1 MLRLKGIIMIIIG
14 SMLWGATGPMME
26 WVLNHSEMSV
36 SMMLILRLSIAGGV
50 LLLLLK
56 AKGIQVGRPMR
67 QKLWLRKMVMF
78 GVIGMLGVQ
87 FGFVQTIAHSD
98 AVVATLFQFVAP
110 VYIIILL
117 SIFQKSF
124 PPGSQVIGMVIA
136 LFGLI
141 LLLTNGS
148 FSSISLDTTAIVWG
162 IIVGFAFTFY
172 TLYPVVLMAEWGVLL
187 VVGWGMFIGGMTL
200 FIINLPMFF
209 MNLGVLLDG
218 PAMGMLLLVIIM
230 GTLAFIMFLQ
240 SMNYISPV
248 ETSVLSSF
256 EPLTAMIVSVF
267 WLGQAMGVWQ
277 LTGAAIMLVGVVWLS
292 IGGNRK
298 KNSAPFP
305 DPIQE
310 YDHSEV

>member
-26 WVLNHSEMSV
+26 WILNHSEMSV

>member
-1 MLRLKGIIMIIIG
+1 MLRLKGIVMIIVG

-26 WVLNHSEMSV
+26 WILDYSEMSV
-36 SMMLILRLSIAGGV
+36 SMMLILRLTIAGAVV
-50 LLLLLK
+50 LALLK

-78 GVIGMLGVQ
+78 GIIGMLGVQ
-87 FGFVQTIAHSD
+87 FGFVQTIAYSD

-117 SIFQKSF
+117 SILQKSF
-124 PPGSQVIGMVIA
+124 PPGSQVVGMVVA
-136 LFGLI
+136 LFGLF

-148 FSSISLDTTAIVWG
+148 FSSISLDKTAIVWG
-162 IIVGFAFTFY
+162 VIVGFAFTFY
-172 TLYPVVLMAEWGVLL
+172 TLYPAVLMAEWGVLL
-187 VVGWGMFIGGMTL
+187 VVGWGMFIGGITL
-200 FIINLPMFF
+200 FILNLPMFF
-209 MNLGVLLDG
+209 MNLGILFDG
-218 PAMGMLLLVIIM
+218 PSMGMLLLVIIM

-240 SMNYISPV
+240 SMTYISPV

-256 EPLTAMIVSVF
+256 EPLTAMMISVF
-267 WLGQAMGVWQ
+267 WLGQTMGVWQ
-277 LTGAAIMLVGVVWLS
+277 LSGAAIMLAGVIWLS

-298 KNSAPFP
+298 EKNAPFP
-305 DPIQE
+305 ESIQE

>member
-26 WVLNHSEMSV
+26 WILNHSEMSV
-36 SMMLILRLSIAGGV
+36 SMMLILRLSIAGGA

-148 FSSISLDTTAIVWG
+148 FSSISLSTTAIVWG
-162 IIVGFAFTFY
+162 VIVGFAFTFY

-209 MNLGVLLDG
+209 MNLGSLLDG

-298 KNSAPFP
+298 KKSAPFP

>member
-26 WVLNHSEMSV
+26 WILNHSDMSI
-36 SMMLILRLSIAGGV
+36 SMMLILRLTIAGAV
-50 LLLLLK
+50 VLLLLK

-117 SIFQKSF
+117 SILQRSF
-124 PPGSQVIGMVIA
+124 PPGSQVIGMLVA

-148 FSSISLDTTAIVWG
+148 FSSMSLDTTAIVWG
-162 IIVGFAFTFY
+162 VIVGFAFTFY

-209 MNLGVLLDG
+209 MNLGALLNG

-240 SMNYISPV
+240 SMTYISPV

-267 WLGQAMGVWQ
+267 WLGQTMGVWQ
-277 LTGAAIMLVGVVWLS
+277 ISGAAIMLVGVVWLS

-298 KNSAPFP
+298 KKTAPFP
-305 DPIQE
+305 ETIQE

>member
-1 MLRLKGIIMIIIG
+1 MLRLKGIMMIVVG

-26 WVLNHSEMSV
+26 WILLHSEMSV
-36 SMMLILRLSIAGGV
+36 SMMLILRLTIAGAAV
-50 LLLLLK
+50 LLLLK
-56 AKGIQVGRPMR
+56 TKGIQVGRPMR
-67 QKLWLRKMVMF
+67 QKLWLRKMIAF
-78 GVIGMLGVQ
+78 GVVGMLGVQ

-117 SIFQKSF
+117 SITQRTF
-124 PPGSQVIGMVIA
+124 PPGGQVIGMIVA

-148 FSSISLDTTAIVWG
+148 FSSISLNTTAIVWG
-162 IIVGFAFTFY
+162 IVVGFAFTFY

-187 VVGWGMFIGGMTL
+187 VVGWGMFIGGVTL

-209 MNLGVLLDG
+209 MNLAVLLNG

-230 GTLAFIMFLQ
+230 GTLAFILFLQ
-240 SMNYISPV
+240 SMTYISPV

-256 EPLTAMIVSVF
+256 EPLTAMVVSVV
-267 WLGQAMGVWQ
+267 WLGQMMGIWQ
-277 LTGAAIMLVGVVWLS
+277 ISGAIIMLLGVVWLS

-298 KNSAPFP
+298 KKTVAPP
-305 DPIQE
+305 DPIQQYE
-310 YDHSEV
+310 PYDV

>member
-26 WVLNHSEMSV
+26 WILNHSEMSV

-209 MNLGVLLDG
+209 MNLGALLDG

-256 EPLTAMIVSVF
+256 EPLTAMIISVF

-298 KNSAPFP
+298 KKSAPFP

>member
-1 MLRLKGIIMIIIG
+1 MIIIG

>member
-1 MLRLKGIIMIIIG
+1 MIIIG

-26 WVLNHSEMSV
+26 WILNHSEMSV

-209 MNLGVLLDG
+209 MNLGALLDG

-256 EPLTAMIVSVF
+256 EPLTAMIISVF

-298 KNSAPFP
+298 KKSAPFP

>member
-1 MLRLKGIIMIIIG
+1 MLRLKGIMMIIIG
-14 SMLWGATGPMME
+14 SILWGATGPMME
-26 WVLNHSEMSV
+26 WILDHSEMSV
-36 SMMLILRLSIAGGV
+36 SMMLILRLSIAGGA

-67 QKLWLRKMVMF
+67 QKLWLRKMLMF

-117 SIFQKSF
+117 SILQRSF
-124 PPGSQVIGMVIA
+124 PPGSQVIGMIVA

-148 FSSISLDTTAIVWG
+148 FSSISLGTTAIVWG
-162 IIVGFAFTFY
+162 VIVGFAFTFY

-200 FIINLPMFF
+200 FVINLPMFF
-209 MNLGVLLDG
+209 MNLGALLDG

-277 LTGAAIMLVGVVWLS
+277 ISGAAIMLVGVVWLS

-298 KNSAPFP
+298 KESAPFP
-305 DPIQE
+305 DSIQE

>member
-1 MLRLKGIIMIIIG
+1 MLRLKGIVMIIVG

-26 WVLNHSEMSV
+26 WILDYSEMSV
-36 SMMLILRLSIAGGV
+36 SMMLILRLIIAGAVV
-50 LLLLLK
+50 LALLK

-78 GVIGMLGVQ
+78 GIIGMLGVQ
-87 FGFVQTIAHSD
+87 FGFVQTIAYSD

-117 SIFQKSF
+117 SILQKSF
-124 PPGSQVIGMVIA
+124 PPGSQVVGMVVA
-136 LFGLI
+136 LFGLF

-162 IIVGFAFTFY
+162 VIVGFAFTFY

-187 VVGWGMFIGGMTL
+187 VVGWGMFIGGITL
-200 FIINLPMFF
+200 FILNLPMFF

-218 PAMGMLLLVIIM
+218 PSMGMLLLVIIM

-240 SMNYISPV
+240 SMTYISPV

-256 EPLTAMIVSVF
+256 EPLTAMIISVF
-267 WLGQAMGVWQ
+267 WLGQTMGVWQ
-277 LTGAAIMLVGVVWLS
+277 LSGAVIMLAGVIWLS

-298 KNSAPFP
+298 KEDAPFP
-305 DPIQE
+305 ESIQE

>member
-26 WVLNHSEMSV
+26 WILNHSDMSV
-36 SMMLILRLSIAGGV
+36 SMMLILRLTIAGAV
-50 LLLLLK
+50 VLLLLK

-117 SIFQKSF
+117 SLLQRSF
-124 PPGSQVIGMVIA
+124 PPGSQVIGMVVA

-148 FSSISLDTTAIVWG
+148 FSSMSLDTTAIVWG
-162 IIVGFAFTFY
+162 VIVGFAFTFY

-209 MNLGVLLDG
+209 MNLGALLNG

-240 SMNYISPV
+240 SMTYISPV

-267 WLGQAMGVWQ
+267 WLGQTMGVWQ
-277 LTGAAIMLVGVVWLS
+277 ISGAAIMLVGVVWLS

-298 KNSAPFP
+298 KKTAPFP
-305 DPIQE
+305 ETIQE

>member
-1 MLRLKGIIMIIIG
+1 MLRLKGIMMIVIG

-26 WVLNHSEMSV
+26 WILNHSEMSV
-36 SMMLILRLSIAGGV
+36 SMMLILRLTIAGAV
-50 LLLLLK
+50 VLLLLK
-56 AKGIQVGRPMR
+56 AKGIQIGRPMR

-87 FGFVQTIAHSD
+87 YGFVQTIAHSD

-117 SIFQKSF
+117 SILQKSF
-124 PPGSQVIGMVIA
+124 PPGGQVIGMIVA

-162 IIVGFAFTFY
+162 VIVGFAFTFY

-187 VVGWGMFIGGMTL
+187 VVGWGMFIGGVTL

-209 MNLGVLLDG
+209 MNLGVLLNG

-230 GTLAFIMFLQ
+230 GTLAFIMFLH
-240 SMNYISPV
+240 SMTFISPV
-248 ETSVLSSF
+248 ETSVLSCF
-256 EPLTAMIVSVF
+256 EPLTAAIVSVL
-267 WLGQAMGVWQ
+267 WLGQTMGVWQ
-277 LTGAAIMLVGVVWLS
+277 ISGAAVMLVGVVWLS
-292 IGGNRK
+292 VGGNRK
-298 KNSAPFP
+298 KKTAPP
-305 DPIQE
+305 PEAYQE

>member
-1 MLRLKGIIMIIIG
+1 MIVVG

-26 WVLNHSEMSV
+26 WILDHSEMSV
-36 SMMLILRLSIAGGV
+36 SMMLILRLTVAGAAV
-50 LLLLLK
+50 LLLLK
-56 AKGIQVGRPMR
+56 AKGIEIGRPMR
-67 QKLWLRKMVMF
+67 QKLWLRKMVLF

-117 SIFQKSF
+117 SIVQRSF
-124 PPGSQVIGMVIA
+124 PPGGQVIGMIVA

-148 FSSISLDTTAIVWG
+148 LSSISLDTSAIVWG
-162 IIVGFAFTFY
+162 VFVGFAFTFY

-187 VVGWGMFIGGMTL
+187 VVGWGMFIGGVTL
-200 FIINLPMFF
+200 FIVNLPMFF
-209 MNLGVLLDG
+209 MNLGALLNG

-240 SMNYISPV
+240 SMSFISPV
-248 ETSVLSSF
+248 ETSVLSCF
-256 EPLTAMIVSVF
+256 EPLTAMIISVI
-267 WLGQAMGVWQ
+267 WLGQVMGVWQ
-277 LTGAAIMLVGVVWLS
+277 ISGAAIMLLGVVWLS
-292 IGGNRK
+292 VGGNRK
-298 KNSAPFP
+298 KKTAPP
-305 DPIQE
+305 PEAIQE

>member
-1 MLRLKGIIMIIIG
+1 MLRLKGIMMIIIG

-26 WVLNHSEMSV
+26 WILDHSEMSV
-36 SMMLILRLSIAGGV
+36 SMMLILRLTIAGAAV
-50 LLLLLK
+50 LLLL
-56 AKGIQVGRPMR
+56 KGRGVQIGRPMR
-67 QKLWLRKMVMF
+67 QKLWLRKMVLF
-78 GVIGMLGVQ
+78 GIIGMLGVQ

-117 SIFQKSF
+117 SILQKSF
-124 PPGSQVIGMVIA
+124 PPGSQVIGMAVA

-141 LLLTNGS
+141 LLLTDGS
-148 FSSISLDTTAIVWG
+148 FSSISLNTSAIVWG
-162 IIVGFAFTFY
+162 VIVGFAFTFY

-187 VVGWGMFIGGMTL
+187 VVGWGMFIGGVAL

-209 MNLGVLLDG
+209 MNLGVLLNG

-230 GTLAFIMFLQ
+230 GTLAFILFLQ
-240 SMNYISPV
+240 SMTFISPV

-267 WLGQAMGVWQ
+267 WLDQAMGIWQ
-277 LTGAAIMLVGVVWLS
+277 ISGAAIMLLGVVWLS

-298 KNSAPFP
+298 KETAPP
-305 DPIQE
+305 PEPIQQ
-310 YDHSEV
+310 YDHEEV

>member
-26 WVLNHSEMSV
+26 WILNHSDMSV
-36 SMMLILRLSIAGGV
+36 SMMLILRLTIAGAV
-50 LLLLLK
+50 VLLLLK

-117 SIFQKSF
+117 SILQRSF
-124 PPGSQVIGMVIA
+124 PPGSQVIGMVVA

-148 FSSISLDTTAIVWG
+148 FSSMSLDTTAIVWG
-162 IIVGFAFTFY
+162 VIVGFAFTFY

-209 MNLGVLLDG
+209 MNLGALLNG

-240 SMNYISPV
+240 SMTYISPV

-267 WLGQAMGVWQ
+267 WLGQTMGVWQ
-277 LTGAAIMLVGVVWLS
+277 ISGAAIMLVGVVWLS

-298 KNSAPFP
+298 KKTAPFP
-305 DPIQE
+305 ETIQE

>member
-1 MLRLKGIIMIIIG
+1 MIVVG

-26 WVLNHSEMSV
+26 WILDHSEMSV
-36 SMMLILRLSIAGGV
+36 SMMLILRLTVAGAAV
-50 LLLLLK
+50 LLLLK
-56 AKGIQVGRPMR
+56 AKGIEIGRPMR
-67 QKLWLRKMVMF
+67 QKLWLRKMVLF

-117 SIFQKSF
+117 SIVQRSF
-124 PPGSQVIGMVIA
+124 PPGGQVIGMIVA

-148 FSSISLDTTAIVWG
+148 LSSISLDTSAIVWCVF
-162 IIVGFAFTFY
+162 VGFAFTFY

-187 VVGWGMFIGGMTL
+187 VVGWGMFIGGVTL
-200 FIINLPMFF
+200 FIVNLPMFF
-209 MNLGVLLDG
+209 MNLGALLNG

-240 SMNYISPV
+240 SMSFISPV
-248 ETSVLSSF
+248 ETSVLSCF
-256 EPLTAMIVSVF
+256 EPLTAMIISVI
-267 WLGQAMGVWQ
+267 WLGQVMGVWQ
-277 LTGAAIMLVGVVWLS
+277 ISGAAIMLLGVVWLS
-292 IGGNRK
+292 VGGNRK
-298 KNSAPFP
+298 KKTAPP
-305 DPIQE
+305 PEAIQE

>member
-26 WVLNHSEMSV
+26 WILNHSDMSV
-36 SMMLILRLSIAGGV
+36 SMMLILRLTIAGAV
-50 LLLLLK
+50 VLLLLK

-117 SIFQKSF
+117 SILQRSF
-124 PPGSQVIGMVIA
+124 PPGSQVIGMVVA
-136 LFGLI
+136 LSGLI

-148 FSSISLDTTAIVWG
+148 FSSMSLDTTAIVWG
-162 IIVGFAFTFY
+162 VIVGFAFTFY

-209 MNLGVLLDG
+209 MNLGALLNG

-240 SMNYISPV
+240 SMTYISPV

-256 EPLTAMIVSVF
+256 EPLTAMIVSVL
-267 WLGQAMGVWQ
+267 WLGQTMGVWQ
-277 LTGAAIMLVGVVWLS
+277 ISGAAIMLVGVVWLS

-298 KNSAPFP
+298 KKTAPFP
-305 DPIQE
+305 ETIQE